1 MKLDKEDS
9 LLAMRIL
16 LIKNKKNDVLDEYQF
31 LEDVY
36 TLLINQDCNGCKYD
50 YKIYNFDKDIGLRL
64 DDLSPQECCMCSRNH
79 HDKFEKK

>member
-16 LIKNKKNDVLDEYQF
+16 LIKNKKNDFLDEEQF

-36 TLLINQDCNGCKYD
+36 TLLVNKDCKGCKYD
-50 YKIYNFDKDIGLRL
+50 YKIDNFDMDTGLRL
-64 DDLSPQECCMCSRNH
+64 DELSPEQCYICSRNH

>member
-16 LIKNKKNDVLDEYQF
+16 LIKNKKNDVLDEEQF

-36 TLLINQDCNGCKYD
+36 TLL
-50 YKIYNFDKDIGLRL
+50 
-64 DDLSPQECCMCSRNH
+64 LSPV
-79 HDKFEKK
+79 DKFLDLLEVKLSDAVYEMSPEQDKIFVDELEKDYLAFTKKIKL